1 LAFKDVEDVYGNT
14 PAHLV
19 ARWGHLPA
27 GFDYMAFKDVK
38 DKWGDTPA
46 HYAAMNGHLPDDFD
60 YMASQGMTP

>member
-1 LAFKDVEDVYGNT
+1 
-14 PAHLV
+14 
-19 ARWGHLPA
+19 
-27 GFDYMAFKDVK
+27 MAFKDVK